1 MNLKGG
7 EDLLEVIYRIDER
20 LKSMHQGMADLK
32 TDMRDIRQ
40 QLDGISKQTAV
51 NESRIN
57 EIDEEI
63 STAKKVSWSAIA
75 TAAVSFFIGGK

>member
-20 LKSMHQGMADLK
+20 LKSMHQGMVDLK

-57 EIDEEI
+57 EIDREI